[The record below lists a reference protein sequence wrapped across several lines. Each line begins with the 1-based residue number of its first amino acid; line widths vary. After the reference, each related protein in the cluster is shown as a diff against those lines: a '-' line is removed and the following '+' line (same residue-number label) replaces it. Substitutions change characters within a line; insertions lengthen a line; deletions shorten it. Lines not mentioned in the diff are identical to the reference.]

1 MTFVSFVV
9 DFSKTMSIA
18 KNNSEIK
25 FTPNQERAI
34 TTLGRNLCVTA
45 GAGAGK
51 TTVLVERYL
60 HLVEQGGMDIQEI
73 AAITF
78 TEKAANQMKEKIR
91 NKIKERITVSRNS
104 AETEAWDGRYR
115 EIGSAWIHTIH
126 GFCTRLLKENAVE
139 AGVDPHFTTLDETET
154 VILTHKVIADFINH
168 RLNQDAESMVHVLSA
183 YGLGATKEMLTELLQ
198 KREAVRPWTGLY
210 LEKNHGEILSRLQ
223 SQAGVE
229 IKTVTEELERLSCAD
244 PADKLEEVRL
254 AVLDFLSTPVITKEV
269 LESVAAA
276 IKLNKGSRKKWG
288 EQELSQVKALLGRLR
303 DLAKDFLPLY
313 DDDKAQKELG
323 LLRSLLQ
330 EFAFLHDRYKTEKSS
345 QSLLDFDDLL
355 ILARD
360 LFKKNAQVLE
370 EYRLRL
376 KTLLVDELQDTD
388 PLQMEIVELICGSH
402 PGRIFAVGDAK
413 QSIYSFRGADVDLF
427 RKFEQKIRKEE
438 RQGIIP
444 LNQNFRSQKQILM
457 FINHLFSK
465 VFPAGPRTD
474 QETGFDHLTFHKP
487 SVPQVHFVESF
498 FIPETRGNTQDG
510 RVREAGW
517 IASRIQGMVGNRDER
532 ILVRENETRPVE
544 FGDIAILFRAMTDV
558 KLYERALRNLAI
570 PFTVISGAGF
580 FEKQEVLDILNLL
593 NLLLYPEDEEALMGL
608 LRSPIIG
615 VRDDTLFFMT
625 RGRSLQ
631 QGLSHAEQVQGIDE
645 TERAILVRTREMIHK
660 LRRARDRVRVPELIG
675 RFLDETAYPALLL
688 TDPVHGHQRYA
699 NLKKLMD
706 FAREFSSRPLFGLSD
721 FIDYIE
727 ELQEKEKREGESPI
741 DEESQNTV
749 RILTVHKAKGLEFP
763 VVFLPDL
770 GRRSSG
776 RTDTIEIHSD
786 LGVGINV
793 PDGKGTLEKSFIRS
807 LIVEEK
813 KRERVH
819 EEKRL
824 FYVGC
829 TRAKD
834 FLVLS
839 GQISFPKNPKK
850 DSAIPMDWL
859 KEALEITDQ
868 NYSND
873 IPYGDKKVKARSDS
887 EPVASAAPRE
897 QRWIDT
903 YPELKQGKPMPMAE
917 DPSAQSLIE
926 QATSHPDPLPPA
938 GFTVSQLV
946 LYEKCP
952 KGFEL
957 SALKGI
963 AEAERAR
970 EESFS
975 SGGRE
980 LGNVVHGILQHWD
993 LDPASLKDCVERG
1006 LNRSGLANKEQQK
1019 LRPRA
1024 LKLVETFS
1032 SMDMSHEIRNTSEA
1046 YTEVPFLLK
1055 LEGFHLGGTID
1066 RLYRGRS
1073 GRLTIIDYKTDTI
1086 KKTQVPAKVEE
1097 EKYGF
1102 QLSAYALAAQ
1112 KLFNEPIDTA
1122 LVFLDPGITHPLE
1135 TDPVTTETE
1144 ILTMIREIQTA
1155 TSFPLNRERCPT
1167 CGYWEPLCSKN

>member
-1 MTFVSFVV
+1 
-9 DFSKTMSIA
+9 
-18 KNNSEIK
+18 
-25 FTPNQERAI
+25 
-34 TTLGRNLCVTA
+34 
-45 GAGAGK
+45 
-51 TTVLVERYL
+51 
-60 HLVEQGGMDIQEI
+60 
-73 AAITF
+73 
-78 TEKAANQMKEKIR
+78 
-91 NKIKERITVSRNS
+91 
-104 AETEAWDGRYR
+104 
-115 EIGSAWIHTIH
+115 
-126 GFCTRLLKENAVE
+126 
-139 AGVDPHFTTLDETET
+139 
-154 VILTHKVIADFINH
+154 
-168 RLNQDAESMVHVLSA
+168 
-183 YGLGATKEMLTELLQ
+183 MLTELLQ
-198 KREAVRPWTGLY
+198 KREAVKPWTGLY
-210 LEKNHGEILSRLQ
+210 LEKNDREILSRLR
-223 SQAGVE
+223 SQAGAE
-229 IKTVTEELERLSCAD
+229 IKNVMEELERLSCAD

-254 AVLDFLSTPVITKEV
+254 AVLDYLSSPELSREI
-269 LESVAAA
+269 LESVASA
-276 IKLNKGSRKKWG
+276 IKLNKGSSKKWG
-288 EQELSQVKALLGRLR
+288 EQELSQAKAVLEALR
-303 DLAKDFLPLY
+303 DLAKKLLPLY

-323 LLRSLLQ
+323 LLRALLQ
-330 EFAFLHDRYKTEKSS
+330 EFAFLHDRYKAEKSS
-345 QSLLDFDDLL
+345 QGLLDFDDLL

-360 LFKKNAQVLE
+360 LLKKNVQVLKD
-370 EYRLRL
+370 YRLKL

-388 PLQMEIVELICGSH
+388 PLQIEIVELICGNH
-402 PGRIFAVGDAK
+402 PGRVFAVGDAK

-427 RKFEQKIRKEE
+427 RKFEQRIRKEE

-444 LNQNFRSQKQILM
+444 LNQNFRSQKQILI
-457 FINHLFSK
+457 FINHLFSRI
-465 VFPAGPRTD
+465 FPAGPRTD

-487 SVPQVHFVESF
+487 SVPQEHFVESF

-510 RVREAGW
+510 RVREAAW
-517 IASRIQGMVGNRDER
+517 IASRIQDMVENKEER
-532 ILVRENETRPVE
+532 ILVRESETRPVE
-544 FGDIAILFRAMTDV
+544 YGDIAILFRAMTDV

-593 NLLLYPEDEEALMGL
+593 KLLLYPEDEEALMGL

-631 QGLSHAEQVQGIDE
+631 QGLSHAEQIQGIDE
-645 TERAILVRTREMIHK
+645 TEREILVRAQEMIHK

-675 RFLDETAYPALLL
+675 RFLDETAYPALLF
-688 TDPVHGHQRYA
+688 TDLVHGHQRYA

-706 FAREFSSRPLFGLSD
+706 LAREFSSRPLFGLSD

-763 VVFLPDL
+763 VVLLPDL

-776 RTDTIEIHSD
+776 RTDTIEIHPN

-793 PDGKGTLEKSFIRS
+793 PDGKGSLEKSFIRS
-807 LIVEEK
+807 RIVEEK

-819 EEKRL
+819 EEKRI

-839 GQISFPKNPKK
+839 GQTSFPKNPKK

-859 KEALEITDQ
+859 KEAFEITDQ

-873 IPYGDKKVKARSDS
+873 IPYGDKKVKACSDS
-887 EPVASAAPRE
+887 GPVASAVPHE

-903 YPELKQGKPMPMAE
+903 YPELLQGKPVPMAE

-926 QATSHPDPLPPA
+926 QTKSHPDPLPPA

-952 KGFEL
+952 KGYEL
-957 SALKGI
+957 SALSGI
-963 AEAERAR
+963 SEPERER

-980 LGNVVHGILQHWD
+980 LGNVVHGILQHWN
-993 LDPASLKDCVERG
+993 LDPASLKDCVDRE
-1006 LNRSGLANKEQQK
+1006 LNRSGLADKEQRK
-1019 LRPRA
+1019 LRPDARR
-1024 LKLVETFS
+1024 LVKTFS
-1032 SMDMSHEIRNTSEA
+1032 RMDAACKIRNAAEV

-1066 RLYRGRS
+1066 TLYRSRS
-1073 GRLTIIDYKTDTI
+1073 GRLTVIDYKTDNVTEAE
-1086 KKTQVPAKVEE
+1086 VPAKVEE

-1122 LVFLDPGITHPLE
+1122 LVFLDPGITHLFE
-1135 TDPVTTETE
+1135 TDPVKTETE
-1144 ILTMIREIQTA
+1144 ILAMIREIQASIT
-1155 TSFPLNRERCPT
+1155 FKMNQKRCPT
-1167 CGYWEPLCSKN
+1167 CGYWKPLCSKS